1 MWITALLLS
10 LLLTAAAHAGP
21 LEDCAQAQDFDRRI
35 LGCSERVRQF
45 PRDATAFFNRGSAYL
60 AKGDLDRAI
69 ADNSKVIEI
78 DPAYATA
85 YYNRGIAYEKR
96 DQLDPAIADLDK
108 AVEIN
113 PRFGDAF
120 DARARIYLK
129 TDQRSLALRDSERAV
144 AIDPQDERFLD
155 TRARVYEAL
164 GRPQDAIADYRRVLT
179 NNPTAKSAIDGLG
192 RLGVSPA
199 AVKASGDATRKS
211 KRSESAQLD
220 TPPPG
225 RSKEDVECERA
236 QHADPSGAYAKYPC
250 WARAAFG
257 SRARGGR

>member
-1 MWITALLLS
+1 MWITAFVLALVL
-10 LLLTAAAHAGP
+10 AGAAHAGP
-21 LEDCAQAQDFDRRI
+21 LEDCTQAQDIDRRI
-35 LGCSERVRQF
+35 LGCSDRIRQF
-45 PRDATAFFNRGSAYL
+45 PRDATAFFNRGSAFL
-60 AKGDLDRAI
+60 SKGDLDRAI
-69 ADNSKVIEI
+69 ADNAKVIEI
-78 DPAYATA
+78 DQGYAAA
-85 YYNRGIAYEKR
+85 YYHRGIAYERKQQI
-96 DQLDPAIADLDK
+96 DLAIADFSK

-120 DARARIYLK
+120 DARARIHLK
-129 TDQRSLALRDSERAV
+129 TDQRSLALRDAERAV
-144 AIDPQDERFLD
+144 AIDSLDERFLD

-179 NNPTAKSAIDGLG
+179 SNPSAKSAIDGLS
-192 RLGVSPA
+192 RLGVSAA
-199 AVKASGDATRKS
+199 AVKSSSDANRKT

-220 TPPPG
+220 TPPTG